1 MKDLENAINVRNES
15 RNGVVPI
22 DRQGMRE

>member
-1 MKDLENAINVRNES
+1 MKVLENAINVRKEN